1 MRAVYHLTM
10 LAVPHLVNA
19 KGNVVNVSSVN
30 GQRSFPGALAY
41 CVSKAALDQFTR
53 CVALELAPKGVRVN
67 AVSPGVI
74 ITELQKRGGLSEEAY
89 ANVSIVTIVDVAERK
104 GRVGNSR
111 NSNATL

>member
-89 ANVSIVTIVDVAERK
+89 ANVSIVAIIMLYSRTGHRK
-104 GRVGNSR
+104 KC
-111 NSNATL
+111 